1 MPPYIENFNHLL
13 SFGTVILH
21 VVILLIV
28 INLLFLRSHN
38 NKVLFFFK
46 KYGFY
51 FGFATALA
59 AVALSLFYSEII
71 GFPPCEL
78 CWIQRIFIYPQ
89 VILFGME
96 LYKRDRAIVDY
107 SMVMATFGMIVSL
120 FHMYIERGGSS
131 SLSCAAGGKDAI
143 SCAFLY
149 VEEFSY
155 VTIPVMALTASVF
168 IFILLLNYKYMTR
181 NKI

>member
-1 MPPYIENFNHLL
+1 MPAYIENFNQLL
-13 SFGTVILH
+13 SIGTIILQI
-21 VVILLIV
+21 VILLIA
-28 INLLFLRSHN
+28 INLTFSRSHN
-38 NKVLFFFK
+38 NKVLSFFK

-59 AVALSLFYSEII
+59 SVALSLFYSEII

-107 SMVMATFGMIVSL
+107 SMVMSIFGMIVSL
-120 FHMYIERGGSS
+120 FHMYVERGGAASI
-131 SLSCAAGGKDAI
+131 SCAAGGKAAI

>member
-1 MPPYIENFNHLL
+1 MPDYIETFNKLL
-13 SFGTVILH
+13 SFGTIILQL
-21 VVILLIV
+21 VVLLIAV
-28 INLLFLRSHN
+28 NLIFLKSHK
-38 NKVLFFFK
+38 NKILVFFK
-46 KYGFY
+46 NYGFY

-59 AVALSLFYSEII
+59 GVALSLFYSEII

-120 FHMYIERGGSS
+120 FHMYVERGGAS
-131 SLSCAAGGKDAI
+131 SLSCAAGGKAAV

>member
-1 MPPYIENFNHLL
+1 MPAYIENFNQLL
-13 SFGTVILH
+13 SIGTVILH
-21 VVILLIV
+21 VVIILIA
-28 INLLFLRSHN
+28 INLTFLRSHN
-38 NKVLFFFK
+38 NKVLVFFK
-46 KYGFY
+46 KYAFY

-59 AVALSLFYSEII
+59 SVGLSLFYSEII

-78 CWIQRIFIYPQ
+78 CWIQRIFLYPQ

-120 FHMYIERGGSS
+120 FHMYIERGGAS
-131 SLSCAAGGKDAI
+131 SLSCAAGGGDAI

-155 VTIPVMALTASVF
+155 VTIPVMALTASLF

>member
-1 MPPYIENFNHLL
+1 MPAYIENFNQLL
-13 SFGTVILH
+13 AIGTIIMQI
-21 VVILLIV
+21 VILLIAV
-28 INLLFLRSHN
+28 NLTFVRSHN
-38 NKVLFFFK
+38 NKLLLFFK
-46 KYGFY
+46 KYGFH
-51 FGFATALA
+51 FGFLTALA
-59 AVALSLFYSEII
+59 AVAISLFYSEII

-107 SMVMATFGMIVSL
+107 SMVMAIFGMIVSL
-120 FHMYIERGGSS
+120 FHMYVERGGAS
-131 SLSCAAGGKDAI
+131 SLACAAGGEEAI

-155 VTIPVMALTASVF
+155 VTIPVMALTTSVF
-168 IFILLLNYKYMTR
+168 IFILLLNYRYMTR